1 MSHPI
6 KVFETDEGTIFEM
19 DYSEDILE
27 MYSDNYFTNR
37 GVQAKLNI
45 IVDNEHLIKGGGGPI
60 NEEQT
65 ITIPYRYFYYRAKYL
80 LGIGKK
86 VKETIQKKQDT
97 PQQKEEPIE
106 KKEDTPQQKEEEEE
120 DVTKVEEPIEK
131 KEKSVFIEFFKGIP
145 DKIMG
150 FFNGLKDLG
159 RNVKASIYTNP
170 VEVKPIQVTSTDDS
184 REHVD
189 SEKEDNSDI
198 DVDDIGFEE
207 EEDEDDIKKIRII
220 VDSKEIKKIEKDKL
234 TYKELRIIF
243 YTLNEKIRKNI
254 IWENGVYII
263 NNRCA
268 ILNIEEEEGDEN
280 EKLLNIWEGSEIYKK
295 GSL

>member
-1 MSHPI
+1 MNHPI
-6 KVFETDEGTIFEM
+6 KIFETDEGTAFEM

-37 GVQAKLNI
+37 GIQAKLNI
-45 IVDNEHLIKGGGGPI
+45 ILDNQHLIKGGGGSI
-60 NEEQT
+60 YDQT

-80 LGIGKK
+80 LGLRRKREQP
-86 VKETIQKKQDT
+86 V
-97 PQQKEEPIE
+97 E
-106 KKEDTPQQKEEEEE
+106 KKEEQEE
-120 DVTKVEEPIEK
+120 DVTKEEETIEK

-159 RNVKASIYTNP
+159 RNVKGSIYTNP
-170 VEVKPIQVTSTDDS
+170 VEVKPIQVTSTTDS
-184 REHVD
+184 REHD
-189 SEKEDNSDI
+189 DYEKEDSSDI
-198 DVDDIGFEE
+198 DIDDISFEEKEQE
-207 EEDEDDIKKIRII
+207 EEDDMKKITII
-220 VDSKEIKKIEKDKL
+220 VDSNEIKKIEKDKL

-243 YTLNEKIRKNI
+243 YTLNRKIKKNI

-268 ILNIEEEEGDEN
+268 ILNVEEEEGEEN
-280 EKLLNIWEGSEIYKK
+280 EKLLNIWDGSEIYKK

>member
-1 MSHPI
+1 MNHPI
-6 KVFETDEGTIFEM
+6 KIFETDEGTAFEM

-37 GVQAKLNI
+37 GIQAKLNI
-45 IVDNEHLIKGGGGPI
+45 ILDNQHLIKGGGGSI
-60 NEEQT
+60 DDDQT

-80 LGIGKK
+80 LGLRRKREQPVEK
-86 VKETIQKKQDT
+86 
-97 PQQKEEPIE
+97 KEEPIE
-106 KKEDTPQQKEEEEE
+106 KKEEQEE
-120 DVTKVEEPIEK
+120 DVTKEEETIEK

-159 RNVKASIYTNP
+159 RNVKGSIYTNP
-170 VEVKPIQVTSTDDS
+170 VEVKPIKPTTIHDS

-189 SEKEDNSDI
+189 SEKEGNSYI
-198 DVDDIGFEE
+198 DVDDIRLDERDEE
-207 EEDEDDIKKIRII
+207 EEDDDMKKIKII
-220 VDSKEIKKIEKDKL
+220 VDSKEVKKVEKDEL

-243 YTLNEKIRKNI
+243 NTLNEKIKKNI

-268 ILNIEEEEGDEN
+268 ILNIEEEEGEEN
-280 EKLLNIWEGSEIYKK
+280 GKLWSIWEGSEIYKK
-295 GSL
+295 GEL